1 MDQLEQYR
9 QMAMDL
15 KLLGHRGDMD
25 TREIIGYNYQIDP
38 TNPWFSLDARKLNVP
53 FIMKELVWYLQ
64 GDMTDPW
71 IGEHAGVWKSVLDH
85 DGRAVSN
92 YGHEAFNRRG
102 MTRVINLL
110 MEEPMTRRA
119 VLYFG
124 QNSYVLPHT
133 TVKDQPCANSIHFM
147 VRRGMLRTIISQRS
161 QDFIYGVSGDAV
173 FFTLLTN
180 MVAAALQVDAAPIEV
195 QVASFHHYPK
205 HEKMVEAII
214 TSDGYHIDWL
224 GHQMFAREANAMATS
239 GLSAG
244 GPVFGWIMKEA
255 QFEQGK

>member
-1 MDQLEQYR
+1 MDQVEQYR

-15 KLLGHRGDMD
+15 RLLGRRGDMD
-25 TREIIGYNYQIDP
+25 TKEIINYNYQIDP
-38 TNPWFSLDARKLNVP
+38 TNPWFSLTERKLNVP

-64 GDMTDPW
+64 GDMEAAW
-71 IGEHAGVWKSVLDH
+71 IGEHAGVWKSVIEH

-92 YGHEAFNRRG
+92 YGYEAFDRRG
-102 MTRVINLL
+102 ITRLINLL
-110 MEEPMTRRA
+110 KDEPMTRRA
-119 VLYFG
+119 ILYFG
-124 QNSYVLPHT
+124 NNRLVLPHT

-147 VRRGMLRTIISQRS
+147 VRGGTLRTIISQRS

-180 MVAAALQVDAAPIEV
+180 IVAAALQVDAAPIDV

-205 HEKMVEAII
+205 HEAMVERLV
-214 TSDGYHIDWL
+214 TSEAYHIDWL
-224 GHQMFAREANAMATS
+224 GHQMFAREAEAMATS

-244 GPVFGWIMKEA
+244 GPVIAWIMKEA
-255 QFEQGK
+255 RFEQEQ